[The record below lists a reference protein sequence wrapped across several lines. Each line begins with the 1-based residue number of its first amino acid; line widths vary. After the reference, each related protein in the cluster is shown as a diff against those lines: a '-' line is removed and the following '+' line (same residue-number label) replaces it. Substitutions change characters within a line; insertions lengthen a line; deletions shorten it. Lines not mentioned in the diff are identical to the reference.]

1 MRLRIPYLLLLLAVC
16 TPSDASAQVARLY
29 PVDEAVQQPDF
40 FSFRAR
46 LLQAVQARDTAFLY
60 STLAPNILNSFG
72 GDGGVA
78 EFREKWRPEEPGSEV
93 WTVLTQILSL
103 GGSYYSDT
111 LFIAPYTSSS
121 FPGDFDGF
129 EHVAIVGANV
139 RARQQP
145 RASSRVLATLSFDVV
160 RRAEASG
167 AEAGDWSPVQLADG
181 RRAYVAGAFVRS
193 PIDHRAV
200 FVRRQ
205 GRWLVRTLV
214 AGD

>member
-1 MRLRIPYLLLLLAVC
+1 MRLRILLLLLLLTVSA
-16 TPSDASAQVARLY
+16 PSDGSAQVARLY
-29 PVDEAVQQPDF
+29 PVDGAVQQPDF

-60 STLAPNILNSFG
+60 SILAPNILNSFG

-78 EFREKWRPEEPGSEV
+78 EFRQKWRPEEPSSRV
-93 WTVLTQILSL
+93 WAVLTEVLAL
-103 GGSYYSDT
+103 GGAFYTDT

-121 FPGDFDGF
+121 FPDEFDGF

-145 RASSRVLATLSFDVV
+145 HTSSPVLATLSFDVV
-160 RRAEASG
+160 RRADASGPEASG
-167 AEAGDWSPVQLADG
+167 WTPVQLADA
-181 RRAYVAGAFVRS
+181 RRAYVSSAFVRS
-193 PIDHRAV
+193 PNDHRAG

-205 GRWLVRTLV
+205 GRWLLRTLV